1 MANLLCLAPKF
12 QRSPRVLRV
21 NWRPASLHSAPLV
34 LAAMTHLPGIPSS
47 LEDSLDIVIP
57 TIRDLHFLEQWR
69 PFFQR
74 YHLIVIQVPGRAV
87 LPAIERSSS
96 GSSGVVTAV
105 TARQQIQLRRAK
117 LVFRVPG
124 RRPGPQDKRA
134 GRV

>member
-1 MANLLCLAPKF
+1 M
-12 QRSPRVLRV
+12 
-21 NWRPASLHSAPLV
+21 HSAPLV
-34 LAAMTHLPGIPSS
+34 LVAMTHLPGIPSS

-87 LPAIERSSS
+87 LHAIERSSS

-105 TARQQIQLRRAK
+105 TARQQIQLQRA
-117 LVFRVPG
+117 
-124 RRPGPQDKRA
+124 
-134 GRV
+134 